1 MSAAPATPR
10 GPWGLLAEFATPE
23 ALIAAAKRVR
33 AAGYTRVD
41 AYTPYPVEG
50 VWHALELKRSKVP
63 LVVLL
68 GGLAGGLGVLSLQY
82 WAMVI
87 RYPMIIGGR
96 PHEVWPAWV
105 VPTFEGTILC
115 AALAGVIGMVLLN
128 GLPQPYHPAFNV
140 ERFARASQ
148 DSFFLAIEAGD
159 PKFDRTTTEHFL
171 RELSPL
177 EVSEVED

>member
-140 ERFARASQ
+140 ERFAQASQ

-159 PKFDRTTTEHFL
+159 PKFDRTTTANFL

>member
-1 MSAAPATPR
+1 MSGQTATQS

-33 AAGYTRVD
+33 NAGYTKVD

-50 VWHALELKRSKVP
+50 VWHALKLKRSKVP

-68 GGLAGGLGVLSLQY
+68 GGLAGGLGVLGLQY
-82 WAMVI
+82 WAWVLH
-87 RYPMIIGGR
+87 YPMNIGGR
-96 PHEVWPAWV
+96 PHEVWPAWI
-105 VPTFEGTILC
+105 VPTFEGTILI
-115 AALAGVIGMVLLN
+115 AALAGVLGMILLN
-128 GLPQPYHPAFNV
+128 GLPQPYHPTFNV
-140 ERFARASQ
+140 ERFAQASQ

-159 PKFDRTTTEHFL
+159 PKFDRFTTAGFL
-171 RELSPL
+171 RDLGPV